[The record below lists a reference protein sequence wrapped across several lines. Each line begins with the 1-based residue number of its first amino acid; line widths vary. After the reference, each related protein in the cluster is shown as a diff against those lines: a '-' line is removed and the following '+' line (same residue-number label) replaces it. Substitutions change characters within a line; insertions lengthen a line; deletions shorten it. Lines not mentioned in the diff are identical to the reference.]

1 MRAPIPFR
9 PRNVLLLSLC
19 ALAVFFTGCSRALGP
34 RTMVRDRALYSE
46 SLSDSW
52 KDQTLLNI
60 VKLRYMDPPSFV
72 DIGSIVASYSLQ
84 QNASVGGTI
93 QSPNGS
99 AVIGGSGTYTN
110 SPTITYT
117 PLTGSKFIRSMM
129 TPLPPQSVF
138 FSIESG
144 TPADAILFAT
154 LASINGL
161 RNQEPT
167 FEGMVPADPSFHRMR
182 QLVRKIQLSGA
193 VRIYVK
199 EDEKKETTNLVT
211 FRTEEVSPETI
222 ADVIELRQLL
232 HLDPN
237 AREFKLVFGPVS
249 SSRTEI
255 AVMTR
260 SVLSLMKVMA
270 AQVEVPEEDLAQ
282 HRAYPGFERNHPQTG
297 IVPLIRI
304 QSSKSKPTNSF
315 VTVTY
320 RGNYFWID
328 DSDLESKHMFSLMMM
343 FFTLADTSER
353 ENLPLIT
360 IPAR

>member
-1 MRAPIPFR
+1 MRALTPFCST
-9 PRNVLLLSLC
+9 NSLLLSFC
-19 ALAVFFTGCSRALGP
+19 GFALLVTGCTRAIGP
-34 RTMVRDRALYSE
+34 RSMVRDRALYSE

-60 VKLRYMDPPSFV
+60 VKLRYMDPPTFV

-99 AVIGGSGTYTN
+99 GVLGASGSFSN

-129 TPLPPQSVF
+129 TPLPPQSIF

-167 FEGMVPADPSFHRMR
+167 FEGMVPADGDFHRMR

-193 VRIYVK
+193 VRTYVK
-199 EDEKKETTNLVT
+199 EDEKKQTTNLLT
-211 FRTEEVSPETI
+211 FRTEDVPPETL
-222 ADVIELRQLL
+222 ADIKELRLLL

-237 AREFKLVFGPVS
+237 ASEFKLVFAPIS
-249 SSRTEI
+249 SNDKEI

-270 AQVEVPEEDLAQ
+270 AQVEVPDVDLAQ
-282 HRAYPGFERNHPQTG
+282 HRAYPGFERGQG
-297 IVPLIRI
+297 KKDVVRLIRI

-315 VTVTY
+315 VTVAY

>member
-1 MRAPIPFR
+1 MRTHT
-9 PRNVLLLSLC
+9 LLHSMNCLSLGSC
-19 ALAVFFTGCSRALGP
+19 GFVLILSGCTRAIGP
-34 RTMVRDRALYSE
+34 RTMVRDRAQYSE

-60 VKLRYMDPPSFV
+60 VKLRYMDPPTFV

-99 AVIGGSGTYTN
+99 AVLGASGTYSN

-129 TPLPPQSVF
+129 TPLPPNSVF

-154 LASINGL
+154 LSSINGL

-167 FEGMVPADPSFHRMR
+167 FDGITPADPDFHKMR
-182 QLVRKIQLSGA
+182 YLVRKIQLSGA
-193 VRIYVK
+193 VRLYVK
-199 EDEKKETTNLVT
+199 EDEKKQTTNVLT
-211 FRTEEVSPETI
+211 FRTQDVPPDTL
-222 ADVIELRQLL
+222 ADIKELRHLL
-232 HLDPN
+232 HLNPD
-237 AREFKLVFGPVS
+237 ATEFKLVFAPIS
-249 SSRTEI
+249 SSDTEI

-260 SVLSLMKVMA
+260 SVLSLMKTMA
-270 AQVEVPEEDLAQ
+270 AEVEVPDDDLAQ
-282 HRAYPGFERNHPQTG
+282 HRAYPGHERGSTQKDVIN
-297 IVPLIRI
+297 LIRI
-304 QSSKSKPTNSF
+304 QSSKTKPANSF
-315 VTVTY
+315 VTVSY

-328 DSDLESKHMFSLMMM
+328 DSDLRSKHMFSLMMM
-343 FFTLADTSER
+343 FFTLADPGER

>member
-1 MRAPIPFR
+1 MRAYPALHVTKL
-9 PRNVLLLSLC
+9 VLVSVCGLALLI
-19 ALAVFFTGCSRALGP
+19 TGCTRALGP
-34 RTMVRDRALYSE
+34 RTMVRDRAQYSE

-60 VKLRYMDPPSFV
+60 VKLRYMDPPTFV

-93 QSPNGS
+93 QSPNGA
-99 AVIGGSGTYTN
+99 AVLGASGTYSN

-129 TPLPPQSVF
+129 VPLPPQSIF

-161 RNQEPT
+161 RNQEAT
-167 FEGMVPADPSFHRMR
+167 FEGLAPADSDFHRMR

-193 VRIYVK
+193 VRMYVK
-199 EDEKKETTNLVT
+199 EDEKKQTTNLLT
-211 FRTEEVSPETI
+211 FRTEQVPPETL
-222 ADVIELRQLL
+222 ADIKELRRLL

-237 AREFKLVFGPVS
+237 ANEFKLVFAPVS
-249 SSRTEI
+249 SSDTEI

-260 SVLSLMKVMA
+260 SVLGLMKIMA
-270 AQVEVPEEDLAQ
+270 AQVEVPDDDLAQ
-282 HRAYPGFERNHPQTG
+282 HRAYPGFEVGRDQKDL
-297 IVPLIRI
+297 IRLIRI

-315 VTVTY
+315 VTVSY

-328 DSDLESKHMFSLMMM
+328 DSDLKSKHMFSLMMM
-343 FFTLADTSER
+343 FFTLADPGER